1 MRVVRPQAR
10 RRRSRL
16 LALLS
21 RHGRLLYASP
31 ARKWGVMDTVR
42 ATSTEIALDKAGA
55 ILQRNQSPLGVMG
68 ARKAYQQVWARD
80 AAITGL
86 GLMLSE
92 RAGGAELLRRSLETL
107 RAFQS
112 ELGNIPHCVGIPSRS
127 DPALIALHQY
137 KNGNDHQEELVP
149 QADTAHA
156 GCVDSSLWYILA
168 QYYHFRITGDAGFL
182 HSSWPSM
189 EKALLWLRY
198 QDSNECGLLEVH
210 EAMDWSDL
218 FANKYNVLYDNVLY
232 YASLR
237 AMGELREVFGADGSR
252 YRAMAADVRK
262 KINTLLW
269 VGPEHK
275 RDLAW
280 IEANR
285 REWLYPVKLTDLVL
299 VQRPYYL
306 PYMAFRDYC
315 DRCDLFGNVL
325 AILFGVADECQTRR
339 ILEYIQSVGLDEPY
353 PVRVLHPVVYPGDKD
368 WREYYLIRNLNLP
381 YQYHNGGIWPFI
393 GGFYVAA
400 LLKAG
405 MHEHAARHLGR
416 LAELNRLGREEEWEF
431 NEWFHGQS
439 GRPMGFANQSWSAG
453 MYIYAYRSVEE
464 GEPIVFNRTYGW

>member
-1 MRVVRPQAR
+1 
-10 RRRSRL
+10 
-16 LALLS
+16 
-21 RHGRLLYASP
+21 
-31 ARKWGVMDTVR
+31 MDTAR
-42 ATSTEIALDKAGA
+42 ATITEIALDKAEN
-55 ILQRNQSPLGVMG
+55 ILKHNQGPLGVLG

-86 GLMLSE
+86 GLMLCDKTSG
-92 RAGGAELLRRSLETL
+92 AGVLRRSLETL
-107 RAFQS
+107 RTFQS
-112 ELGNIPHCVGIPSRS
+112 ELGNIPHCVGATPRS
-127 DPALIALHQY
+127 DPALVALHQY
-137 KNGNDHQEELVP
+137 KSGDDKEDGLTP

-168 QYYHFRITGDAGFL
+168 QYYLFRVTCDIDFL
-182 HSSWPSM
+182 HKSWSSM

-210 EAMDWSDL
+210 EAMDWADL

-232 YASLR
+232 YACLR
-237 AMGELREVFGADGSR
+237 AMGELSEAFGVDGGH
-252 YRAMAADVRK
+252 YCMMAEDVRE

-275 RDLAW
+275 RDLEW

-285 REWLYPVKLTDLVL
+285 REWLYPVKLTDIVL

-315 DRCDLFGNVL
+315 DRCDVLGNLL
-325 AILFGVADECQTRR
+325 AILFGVADERQTQR
-339 ILEYIQSVGLDEPY
+339 ILEYIHGVGLDEPY
-353 PVRVLHPVVYPGDKD
+353 PVRVLHPVVNPGDKD

-400 LLKAG
+400 LMKAG
-405 MHEHAARHLGR
+405 MLDRAARQLDK
-416 LAELNRLGREEEWEF
+416 LAELNRQGRESEWEF

-439 GRPMGFANQSWSAG
+439 GRPIGFPNQSWSAG
-453 MYIYAYRSVEE
+453 MYIYAYHSVRD
-464 GEPIVFNRTYGW
+464 GEPVVFNQRSGW